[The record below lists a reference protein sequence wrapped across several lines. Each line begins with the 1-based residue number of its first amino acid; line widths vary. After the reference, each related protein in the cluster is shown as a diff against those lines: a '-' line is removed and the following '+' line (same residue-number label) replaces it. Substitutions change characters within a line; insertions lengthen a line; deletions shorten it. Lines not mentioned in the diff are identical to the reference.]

1 MKNQYKDT
9 LNGNTLPNPVGQWPL
24 LVSKWHN
31 LVGQTKSAMLPTER
45 LKEKA
50 GRQAA
55 KLISPGM
62 TFGLGTGSTVKWLI
76 EELQDRFPKNANL
89 TVVPTSEQS
98 ARLARQAGWQIK
110 ELNEVERLELTIDGA
125 DEADPSGNLI
135 KGGGGALLREK
146 LVAAASDKLVI
157 IADPTKLVEK
167 LGKFPLPVEVIP
179 FGYRQVQRKIK
190 EQFGVAGMQ
199 LRSKGE
205 EPFVTDS
212 GNFILDV
219 EFGVIDDPAALDK
232 ALQIIPGVVETGLF
246 VGMVHSLI
254 HTRPDGG
261 ITEKGF

>member
-1 MKNQYKDT
+1 
-9 LNGNTLPNPVGQWPL
+9 
-24 LVSKWHN
+24 
-31 LVGQTKSAMLPTER
+31 MLPTER

-50 GRQAA
+50 GRHAA

-76 EELQDRFPKNANL
+76 EELRDRFPKGAGL

-98 ARLARQAGWQIK
+98 ARLARQAGWEIK
-110 ELNEVERLELTIDGA
+110 ELNDVERLELTIDGA

-146 LVAAASDKLVI
+146 LVAAASEKLVI

-167 LGKFPLPVEVIP
+167 LGRFPLPIEVIP
-179 FGYRQVQRKIK
+179 FGYKHVQRRIH
-190 EQFGVAGMQ
+190 ELFGVSDIT
-199 LRSKGE
+199 LRGKPE

-212 GNFILDV
+212 GNFILDCR
-219 EFGVIDDPAALDK
+219 FGSIDDPAVLDK
-232 ALQIIPGVVETGLF
+232 ALQVIPGVVETGLF
-246 VGMVHSLI
+246 TGMAHSLI

-261 ITEKGF
+261 ITGKEF